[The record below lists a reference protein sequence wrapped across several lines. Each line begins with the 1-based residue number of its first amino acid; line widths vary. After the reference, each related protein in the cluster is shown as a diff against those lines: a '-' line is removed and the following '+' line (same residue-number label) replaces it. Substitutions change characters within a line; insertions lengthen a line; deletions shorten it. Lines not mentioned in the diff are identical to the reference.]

1 MSYGVPFM
9 LVMLPITWWVLCR
22 VTLPFQFDGGTRESI
37 RAAIGVMGT
46 MGAPE
51 KRVVAVVSLVA
62 LAWVFQPFV
71 ERHVTG
77 ITDAGIAIAGAL
89 LLALLPSG
97 ASGPGRPRTLLEWDD
112 AKRAPW
118 YLILLLGG
126 GLALADAV
134 VKSGLSAWLAQALGV
149 VSDLPLLPM
158 LLAIA
163 LLCALITEAASNV
176 ATATIF
182 MPIAASLALGIA
194 IPVWVYAALRRVG
207 GFSGADAAALAA
219 HYGAVSSVT
228 FIAALAYVQR
238 LGMPA
243 EGFMPA
249 MLPIMDVTAIVIG
262 LSLAREARAGGA
274 WRGGGCHAGA
284 GRRGTCCAAL
294 HACRGAA
301 IRGADAAEAWS
312 ATARARA

>member
-134 VKSGLSAWLAQALGV
+134 VKSGLSAWLAQALGAEPLKPEKSKNFSLGFTLTPAAGLSLSV
-149 VSDLPLLPM
+149 DAYQIDLDDRITLLRETNTT
-158 LLAIA
+158 LEAIA
-163 LLCALITEAASNV
+163 QAQFRQGKRQKGCQAAVPPRQTGRRIKDRHALVDMIQSRADHPGLIV
-176 ATATIF
+176 QQLATLD
-182 MPIAASLALGIA
+182 PL
-194 IPVWVYAALRRVG
+194 
-207 GFSGADAAALAA
+207 GADDVGDIGLQDHRAALA
-219 HYGAVSSVT
+219 GAMFGHLHPS
-228 FIAALAYVQR
+228 IAAHGDVEHHMAFLV
-238 LGMPA
+238 PA
-243 EGFMPA
+243 
-249 MLPIMDVTAIVIG
+249 
-262 LSLAREARAGGA
+262 
-274 WRGGGCHAGA
+274 
-284 GRRGTCCAAL
+284 
-294 HACRGAA
+294 
-301 IRGADAAEAWS
+301 
-312 ATARARA
+312 ATFG